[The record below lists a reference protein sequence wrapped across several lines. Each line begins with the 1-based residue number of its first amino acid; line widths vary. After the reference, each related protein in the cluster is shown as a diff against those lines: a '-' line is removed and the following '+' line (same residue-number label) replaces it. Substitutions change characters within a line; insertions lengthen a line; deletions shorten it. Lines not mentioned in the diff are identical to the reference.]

1 MMKFVKAEGTKS
13 LSDGDKMKIKAEGKE
28 LLLANIDGTYYA
40 IDNKCPHMGGSLAD
54 GNLENDH
61 IVCPRHGS
69 AFDVKTGKAVH
80 GGGYHYSRSVA
91 SAGALYPVEI
101 YVATHDVRELQ
112 DGLYHFSIA
121 NHALIPLRNEDVTG
135 FVDDSFHETIEK
147 RPSLIFLFK

>member
-80 GGGYHYSRSVA
+80 GGKLA
-91 SAGALYPVEI
+91 FI
-101 YVATHDVRELQ
+101 K
-112 DGLYHFSIA
+112 FK
-121 NHALIPLRNEDVTG
+121 
-135 FVDDSFHETIEK
+135 VDDTVSYPIKVENDSILIGIE
-147 RPSLIFLFK
+147 